1 MLWFFSFKFGFNVL
15 FIFYIRGACVRAM
28 PAEARKGQFY
38 LFLQFLTCAQ
48 FYLEFGLLSSGSQ
61 VTQAGLQLTV

>member
-1 MLWFFSFKFGFNVL
+1 MFFFFNLVL
-15 FIFYIRGACVRAM
+15 LFCLFFYVHGACVRAM

-48 FYLEFGLLSSGSQ
+48 FYLEFGLLSPGSH
-61 VTQAGLQLTV
+61 VAQAGLQLIV